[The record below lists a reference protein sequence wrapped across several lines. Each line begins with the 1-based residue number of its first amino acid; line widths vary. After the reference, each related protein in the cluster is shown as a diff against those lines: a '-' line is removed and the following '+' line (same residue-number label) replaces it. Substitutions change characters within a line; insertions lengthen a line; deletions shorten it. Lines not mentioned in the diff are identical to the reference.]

1 MWRRCVLGFGVLVAC
16 STTAAVERHY
26 LPNGTWQLTCQLPM
40 AACIRAFET
49 NCPGK
54 RYRILSGVSRR
65 ELRDVEPAVKETF
78 TTELTAVCDADGMVM
93 KVETPTTAGAPAA
106 AAGSAPATIGG
117 PACLPGATQTCIG
130 PGGCP
135 GGQGCRADGAGFT
148 SCDCGTVTAGGDA
161 GR

>member
-1 MWRRCVLGFGVLVAC
+1 
-16 STTAAVERHY
+16 
-26 LPNGTWQLTCQLPM
+26 M

-65 ELRDVEPAVKETF
+65 ELRDVEPVVKEIF
-78 TTELTAVCDADGMVM
+78 TTELTAVCDPDGMRM
-93 KVETPTTAGAPAA
+93 NVEAKAPAGAPAA
-106 AAGSAPATIGG
+106 AATGSAPTTIGAPG
-117 PACLPGATQTCIG
+117 CLPGATQTCIG

-135 GGQGCRADGAGFT
+135 GGQACRADGAGFT